1 MKEPILYKILIPIN
15 KVFIKIYKPTYNNL
29 ENIPKSSSVV
39 LAGNH
44 TSKLDPLLLMSST
57 NRCIHFLAKIELYH
71 GIKKYFFKNVGIIPV
86 DRKRKNPAALS
97 LANKYLQDK
106 KVIGI
111 FPESTI
117 NKTKNIIMP
126 FKYGAVKMAKETNSY
141 IVPFAITNKYKI
153 LNKSVKITFGKPY
166 KITRD
171 IKEETEKLENK
182 VIELIR
188 RNQWKKIIK

>member
-1 MKEPILYKILIPIN
+1 MKEPLLYKLLIPLNKIFISLYRPKYIN
-15 KVFIKIYKPTYNNL
+15 K
-29 ENIPKSSSVV
+29 ENILKNDSII

-57 NRCIHFLAKIELYH
+57 NRCIHYLAKIELFK
-71 GIKKYFFKNVGIIPV
+71 GKKKIFFENLGVIPV
-86 DRKRKNPAALS
+86 DRSKKNKEAINT
-97 LANKYLQDK
+97 ANKYLNNN

-111 FPESTI
+111 FPEGTI

-141 IVPFAITNKYKI
+141 IVPFAITKKYK
-153 LNKSVKITFGKPY
+153 LLKKSITISFGEPY
-166 KITRD
+166 KV
-171 IKEETEKLENK
+171 TEKLEIENTKLENK

-188 RNQWKKIIK
+188 RNQ